1 MKKIIPLFL
10 LNSFL
15 AFSQIGIGTDN
26 PDPSSMLEINATDK
40 GVLIPRVNLS
50 DNTIINPQKSL
61 LIWNTDNSNNP
72 EGFFYFDGNTWKK
85 LVNNNNA
92 WNTNGNTGTSNI
104 TDFLGNID
112 NKSLSIRTNNI
123 TRMKIGNEVTGNS
136 FTNVDINLNPVS
148 PYSGSIISTNNIIDM
163 QNGSSATNVFGIENL
178 LYLRNGSTI
187 SNTFRAIRNRLWN
200 IQTAN
205 YPNVV
210 GTLNE
215 YRGEVT
221 NINSFKGFINT
232 SDFRAGS
239 NTTDMRGFSNEFTGQ
254 INGNITNYYGF
265 YSGIH
270 SSLVGYTNYYGF
282 YQQNIG
288 SAANRYSFFYDGD
301 DINTKDVVITGA
313 GKIGIGTNS
322 PNSSLQTEG
331 SLSTKYDTTANNT
344 GIYNLTDNNF
354 TLRIFN
360 QIPSINLPNPN
371 TCKGRIYILIGGNG
385 INTKSI
391 TVNGGAV
398 VYDDVQN
405 INISTISSG
414 QRYQIQS
421 DGKDWIV
428 IGN

>member
-10 LNSFL
+10 LKSFI
-15 AFSQIGIGTDN
+15 AFSQIGIGTAD
-26 PDPSSMLEINATDK
+26 PDPSSMLDINATDK
-40 GVLIPRVNLS
+40 GILIPRVNLS
-50 DNTIINPQKSL
+50 TNTIVNPQKSL
-61 LIWNTDNSNNP
+61 LIWNTDNTNNS
-72 EGFFYFDGNTWKK
+72 EGFFFFDGNIWKK
-85 LVNNNNA
+85 LINNS
-92 WNTNGNTGTSNI
+92 WNVNGNIGTSSV

-112 NKSLSIRTNNI
+112 NMSLSIRTNNI
-123 TRMKIGNEVTGNS
+123 PRMKIGNEVAGNS
-136 FTNVDINLNPVS
+136 FTNVDINLNPTTS
-148 PYSGSIISTNNIIDM
+148 YSGAIISTNNTVNM
-163 QNGSSATNVFGIENL
+163 QNGSSAANVFGIENL

-200 IQTAN
+200 IQTTN

-221 NINSFKGFINT
+221 SISSFKGFINT
-232 SDFRAGS
+232 YDLRAGS
-239 NTTDMRGFSNEFTGQ
+239 NTADMRGFSNEFTGQ

-282 YQQNIG
+282 YQENIG
-288 SAANRYSFFYDGD
+288 SAVNRYSFYYDGD
-301 DINTKDVVITGA
+301 DVNTKDVVITGA
-313 GKIGIGTNS
+313 GKIGIGTNL
-322 PNSSLQTEG
+322 PHSSLQTEG

-344 GIYNLTDNNF
+344 GIYTLSENNF

-360 QIPSINLPNPN
+360 QISSVNLPNPN
-371 TCKGRIYILIGGNG
+371 TCKGRIYILIGSNG
-385 INTKSI
+385 ISTKSI

-398 VYDDVQN
+398 IYDDVQN
-405 INISTISSG
+405 LSISTISSG